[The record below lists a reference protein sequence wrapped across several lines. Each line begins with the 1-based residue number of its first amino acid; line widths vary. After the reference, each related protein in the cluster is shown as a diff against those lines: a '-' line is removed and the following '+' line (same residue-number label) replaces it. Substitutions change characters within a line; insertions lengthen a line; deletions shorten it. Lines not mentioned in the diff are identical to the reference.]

1 MQALSLPTGE
11 TPEKPMFEDA
21 IHTASDEIPVQAS
34 SDRDETNTLSRDAI
48 YTCCVIAGAFL
59 ILLLNSLQ
67 MTVVSSLSPY
77 VTSNFGEHS
86 LLPVISIV
94 SSIVTGVMQLP
105 ISRVIDLYGRPQGL
119 LAMVT
124 LDVLGLVVMATC
136 TTVKAYAAAQVLY
149 YVGADGVI
157 YIIRVFAMDRVA
169 VRSRSMVYGASL
181 YTYFVSPFV
190 GPTLAQAYYKAGIW
204 RWGFGSLAIIIPGVA
219 FTLVFLF
226 LWYEKRHP
234 QPVRPGIKP
243 QPAQPVHSSP
253 FKAIWF
259 HILDLD
265 VLGVLLACFGIAL
278 VLLPLSLTTNRVQEW
293 KSGST
298 IAMMVMGVVCL
309 IALVTYERLIT
320 TRHFVDF
327 SLLRDRLHPLSK
339 FTASSSTPS
348 LWWSY
353 YTSFL
358 QVVHYRSIRDAGY
371 ILNTHQV
378 GSAFF
383 SVLTGFLL
391 RYTRRFRSVN
401 LVGVAITTLGTGLMV
416 HYSYPDSNFGGVVG
430 CHILIAISSGIL
442 TASEVAAVLNGRDD
456 GSVSMR
462 VALLFVFSYIGAAI
476 GSTIA
481 TPVWRTR
488 FPHLLSKYLPAEL
501 QDQANTIFGSLTV
514 QLSYARGT
522 PAREAI
528 IRAMCET
535 WRYLIIASIATLA
548 LAWDANSSEAVSP

>member
-1 MQALSLPTGE
+1 
-11 TPEKPMFEDA
+11 
-21 IHTASDEIPVQAS
+21 
-34 SDRDETNTLSRDAI
+34 
-48 YTCCVIAGAFL
+48 
-59 ILLLNSLQ
+59 

-86 LLPVISIV
+86 LLPIISIV

-124 LDVLGLVVMATC
+124 LDVLGLIVMATC
-136 TTVKAYAAAQVLY
+136 TNVKAYAAAQVLY

-181 YTYFVSPFV
+181 YTYFLSPFV

-219 FTLVFLF
+219 FTLVLLY

-234 QPVRPGIKP
+234 QAVRPGATP
-243 QPAQPVHSSP
+243 QPARVHGSV

-265 VLGVLLACFGIAL
+265 VMGVLLACFGIAL
-278 VLLPLSLTTNRVQEW
+278 VLLPLSLTTSQVQEW

-298 IAMMVMGVVCL
+298 IAMVVMGVVCL
-309 IALVTYERLIT
+309 VALVIYERFIT

-327 SLLRDRLHPLSK
+327 SLLRDRTAWGACLVMFGQTLSLY
-339 FTASSSTPS
+339 

-378 GSAFF
+378 GSGFF
-383 SVLTGFLL
+383 SVLTGL
-391 RYTRRFRSVN
+391 YTRRFRSVN
-401 LVGVAITTLGTGLMV
+401 LVGVAITTLGTGLMI
-416 HYSYPDSNFGGVVG
+416 HYSFPDSNFGGVVG
-430 CHILIAISSGIL
+430 CHVLIAISSGIL
-442 TASEVAAVLNGRDD
+442 TASEVAAVLNSRDD

-481 TPVWRTR
+481 TPVWRTH
-488 FPHLLSKYLPAEL
+488 FPHLLAKYLPAEL
-501 QDQANTIFGSLTV
+501 QDQTTTIFGSLTV

-522 PAREAI
+522 PARDAI

-535 WRYLIIASIATLA
+535 WRNLIIVSIATLA
-548 LAWDANSSEAVSP
+548 VAWVGCALLTEGKDKPGASDKEEQETGENKK

>member
-1 MQALSLPTGE
+1 
-11 TPEKPMFEDA
+11 
-21 IHTASDEIPVQAS
+21 
-34 SDRDETNTLSRDAI
+34 
-48 YTCCVIAGAFL
+48 
-59 ILLLNSLQ
+59 

-77 VTSNFGEHS
+77 VTR
-86 LLPVISIV
+86 
-94 SSIVTGVMQLP
+94 VMQLP

-124 LDVLGLVVMATC
+124 LDVSGLVVMATC
-136 TTVKAYAAAQVLY
+136 TNVRAYAAAQVLY

-234 QPVRPGIKP
+234 QPVRPGIKT
-243 QPAQPVHSSP
+243 QPVRPVHGSP
-253 FKAIWF
+253 FKAICF
-259 HILDLD
+259 HLLDLD
-265 VLGVLLACFGIAL
+265 AVMGVLLACFGIAL

-298 IAMMVMGVVCL
+298 IAMLVMGVVCL
-309 IALVTYERLIT
+309 IALIIYERLIT

-327 SLLRDRLHPLSK
+327 SLLRDRTAWGACLVMFGQTLSLY
-339 FTASSSTPS
+339 

-383 SVLTGFLL
+383 SVLTGL
-391 RYTRRFRSVN
+391 YTRRFRSVN

-488 FPHLLSKYLPAEL
+488 FPHLLAKYLPAEL

-522 PAREAI
+522 PSREAI

-548 LAWDANSSEAVSP
+548 LAWVGCALLREGEGRLETSDEEEKQTRENSG